1 MSYWIGL
8 VVQEKI
14 RVKFSECELVKVR
27 GKILKVPL
35 FAERKVCLEK
45 ELHFWNQ
52 HFISYKM
59 KPILITFET
68 QKFSGSPK
76 FLNLLI
82 SIPKLIRVKF
92 YIWVSLGFGFWFFFF
107 FEMQY
112 EFFFI
117 SILCVINA

>member
-8 VVQEKI
+8 VVQEII
-14 RVKFSECELVKVR
+14 RVKFCECDLGKVR

-59 KPILITFET
+59 EPILITFET
-68 QKFSGSPK
+68 QKFSGSQK
-76 FLNLLI
+76 F
-82 SIPKLIRVKF
+82 VDF
-92 YIWVSLGFGFWFFFF
+92 YTK
-107 FEMQY
+107 
-112 EFFFI
+112 
-117 SILCVINA
+117 IN